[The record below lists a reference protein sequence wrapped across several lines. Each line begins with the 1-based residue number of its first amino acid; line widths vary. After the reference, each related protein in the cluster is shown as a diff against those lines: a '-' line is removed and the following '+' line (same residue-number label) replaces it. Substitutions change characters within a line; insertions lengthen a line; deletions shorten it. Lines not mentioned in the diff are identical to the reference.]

1 MSTSSRSAVIA
12 IEQRAVDRAYVCYE
26 AKLAELSGDASARAA
41 ASGKD
46 GIAARVE
53 SSARA
58 EAFRLEGENLVT
70 MRVDTRSD
78 ETDEPE
84 VFYIG
89 RRTVHDAETRDA
101 VVISWTNELATAWR
115 LATPDAPGEVR
126 LRRRLDCDRRTVR
139 DYRDEIAPPVP
150 AAPGA
155 GAGVPSPGDVFGPA
169 AGAQQPAVDPLLLR
183 DLDRARRSR
192 MRDIVETIQPDQMA
206 LVAGP
211 STDVLVVQGGPGTG
225 KSAVGL
231 HRVTWLVDNK
241 RFQAQDILVVGP
253 HRRFLEYVGRVLP
266 TLGTRNVTAVE
277 LSLLWEGTVRAEDA
291 PSVRRIKSDERMAEV
306 LRRRVEGNCR
316 PAAVDAAVTP
326 AADEHGEPMFTVVL
340 GSAPLRIPASE
351 VRRVFEAARSG
362 PGHYRA
368 RRDRFRDVL
377 VDLLLAA
384 LRQGFPQRAR
394 DRAVRQSIERHRQVA
409 TLVERA
415 WPPLSPEEAL
425 RSLLNSPS
433 RLAECAAGVF
443 DTAEQAQLSRPAA
456 ERAED
461 EPWTLD
467 DLVCLEE
474 LRTLIS
480 GETPQRYPH
489 IVVDEAQ
496 DLTPMQARSL
506 RRRNPKGSMT
516 VLGDLAQ
523 ATGPHGYPSW
533 ERIGR
538 ILAGDGGGWHLEEL
552 TTSYRVPAQIMEF
565 VAPLA
570 RAVAPSVPFP
580 AAVKEADG
588 EPVRIVETTPWQL
601 LAEAVGHA
609 ARLAGSDGHTQRSIA
624 LVVPD
629 DSDWLQQVQLLVD
642 SAETMTDEVREAVTV
657 LTAGEAKGMEFDHV
671 LVLEPATITA
681 RGAEGPRQLYVALT
695 RSTQTL
701 TVLHASPL
709 PAVMLPA
716 ADPSPPAGPSPAADP
731 SPSAESS
738 PSASPDDPAPEP
750 SGDAA
755 GGRVCSRFH
764 LNGDRCEL
772 PTEHADGWCRDASCG
787 GFRTST
793 APDRPAHRYLPRV
806 PADADLGAGL
816 DASDAFLGSLRV
828 TRAAVRAFVT
838 AHGGSDQEA
847 EAEIRGV
854 IATFLT
860 DGRQAQQADG
870 YRLVDLNGY
879 RFVLSHDG
887 TALTGYRSVHGER
900 SPAQYFAGVPSR
912 YRPSGLAA
920 ADHGPA
926 LQDAAAVRA
935 LTVEEI
941 QVSAETRTAYADLTS
956 DRSDQS
962 DPVFLGRLRK
972 ALAADLSGGH
982 IETRTRGNHLVLGSS
997 RTWSLSPDGSSVL
1010 FVRRPTPLDA
1020 ETLAAAGLEEADE
1033 LTPGTELRVRA
1044 LAHGDQVHWRVT
1056 PVPEDRQRRYI
1067 LKLRPHDQVPEA
1079 GQELDVWVLR
1089 RRSGVYV
1096 VSANDFGR
1104 HPISERSAGR
1114 YRAALAVLAAL
1125 GDGVPAD
1132 LPETGLA
1139 GLDGLVGCCLRR
1151 DQADWLPVWQ
1161 LLGSPSSAD
1170 LTVLRDLSRGLPEAM
1185 RSADAAE
1192 LERLAEVMESSGWR
1206 DRAVTALARLT
1217 GEASSTASAGAVPAA
1232 VLTADLTAAAESDRT
1247 CLRHEAVRHRLMA
1260 ALFTAGH
1267 TPQDSPIIDVVR
1279 PGERGPIVYE
1289 VLPAGH
1295 TSYHAVRAGAVRV
1308 REIGQVAGGTPQRL
1322 HVVLASPPDEP
1333 WIPDLVERV
1342 LGVSVLWHSTA
1353 GWQGPESSS
1362 ATGADD

>member
-12 IEQRAVDRAYVCYE
+12 TEQRAVDRAYACYE
-26 AKLAELSGDASARAA
+26 AKLAELSGDASAQAA
-41 ASGKD
+41 ASRKD
-46 GIAARVE
+46 GIAARAE

-58 EAFRLEGENLVT
+58 EEFRLEGENLVT
-70 MRVDTRSD
+70 MRVDTHAD
-78 ETDEPE
+78 GTGEPE
-84 VFYIG
+84 IFYLG
-89 RRTVHDAETRDA
+89 RRTVHDAETRDT

-115 LATPDAPGEVR
+115 LATPDDPGEVR

-150 AAPGA
+150 AATGA
-155 GAGVPSPGDVFGPA
+155 RAGVPSPGDVFDPV
-169 AGAQQPAVDPLLLR
+169 GARRPAVDHLLLR

-266 TLGTRNVTAVE
+266 TLGTRDVTAVE
-277 LSLLWEGTVRAEDA
+277 LSLLWEGTVRAED
-291 PSVRRIKSDERMAEV
+291 PPPVRRIKSDERMAEV

-316 PAAVDAAVTP
+316 PAAVDAAAT
-326 AADEHGEPMFTVVL
+326 AATDGQDEPMFTVVL
-340 GSAPLRIPASE
+340 GSAPLRVPLSE
-351 VRRVFEAARSG
+351 VHRVLEAARSG

-394 DRAVRQSIERHRQVA
+394 DRTVRQSIERHRQVA
-409 TLVERA
+409 ALVERA

-425 RSLLNSPS
+425 RSLLNSS
-433 RLAECAAGVF
+433 GRLAECAAGVF
-443 DTAEQAQLSRPAA
+443 DAQEQALLSRPAA

-538 ILAGDGGGWHLEEL
+538 ILAGEGGWHLEEL

-580 AAVKEADG
+580 ASLKEADG
-588 EPVRIVETTPWQL
+588 EPVRIVETAPWQL

-609 ARLAGSDGHTQRSIA
+609 TRLAGSDGRTQRSIA
-624 LVVPD
+624 LIVPN
-629 DSDWLQQVQLLVD
+629 DSDWLQQVQLLID
-642 SAETMTDEVREAVTV
+642 SAEAMTEEVREAVTV

-701 TVLHASPL
+701 TVLHTSPL
-709 PAVMLPA
+709 PPVMLPA
-716 ADPSPPAGPSPAADP
+716 ADPPPVTG
-731 SPSAESS
+731 
-738 PSASPDDPAPEP
+738 PDDPTPEP
-750 SGDAA
+750 PSDPT

-764 LNGDRCEL
+764 TDGERCGL
-772 PTEHADGWCRDASCG
+772 PTRNADGWCRDTSCG
-787 GFRTST
+787 GFRTS
-793 APDRPAHRYLPRV
+793 AVPDRPTPRNLPRV
-806 PADADLGAGL
+806 PADADLGTGL
-816 DASDAFLGSLRV
+816 DASEAFLGRLRV

-854 IATFLT
+854 IGTFLT

-887 TALTGYRSVHGER
+887 SALTGYRSVHGER
-900 SPAQYFAGVPSR
+900 SPAQHLAGVPSR
-912 YRPSGLAA
+912 YRLSGPAA
-920 ADHGPA
+920 GRGPA
-926 LQDAAAVRA
+926 LQDTAAVRA
-935 LTVEEI
+935 LPVEEI
-941 QVSAETRTAYADLTS
+941 QVSAETRTVYADLTS
-956 DRSDQS
+956 YRSDPT
-962 DPVFLGRLRK
+962 DPAFLGRLRT

-982 IETRTRGNHLVLGSS
+982 IETQPRGHHLVLGSS
-997 RTWSLSPDGSSVL
+997 HTWNLSPDGGSVL

-1020 ETLAAAGLEEADE
+1020 EILAAAALGEADE
-1033 LTPGTELRVRA
+1033 LVPGTELRVRA
-1044 LAHGDQVHWRVT
+1044 LAHGDQAHWRVT

-1067 LKLRPHDQVPEA
+1067 LKLRPQDRVPEA

-1089 RRSGVYV
+1089 RRSGVYF

-1104 HPISERSAGR
+1104 QPISERSAER
-1114 YRAALAVLAAL
+1114 YGAALTALTAL
-1125 GDGVPAD
+1125 GGVPAELPGTG
-1132 LPETGLA
+1132 LPELHE
-1139 GLDGLVGCCLRR
+1139 LIGCCLRR

-1161 LLGSPSSAD
+1161 LLGSPASAD
-1170 LTVLRDLSRGLPEAM
+1170 LTVLRDLSRGLPEAV

-1192 LERLAEVMESSGWR
+1192 LERLGEVLRSSGWQ
-1206 DRAVTALARLT
+1206 DRAVAALARLT
-1217 GEASSTASAGAVPAA
+1217 GEGASGTSAVATPAA
-1232 VLTADLTAAAESDRT
+1232 VLTAELVAAAEADRT
-1247 CLRHEAVRHRLMA
+1247 CLRHEAVRHQLMA
-1260 ALFTAGH
+1260 ALFGAGH
-1267 TPQDSPIIDVVR
+1267 KPQDSPIVDVVR

-1295 TSYHAVRAGAVRV
+1295 TSYHAVRSGAVRL
-1308 REIGQVAGGTPQRL
+1308 REIGLVTGKAPERL

-1342 LGVSVLWHSTA
+1342 LDVSVLW
-1353 GWQGPESSS
+1353 PS
-1362 ATGADD
+1362 ATGWRGPGSSAAIGAEE

>member
-12 IEQRAVDRAYVCYE
+12 TEQRAVDRAYACYE
-26 AKLAELSGDASARAA
+26 AKLAELSGGASAQAA

-53 SSARA
+53 SLARA

-70 MRVDTRSD
+70 MRVDTGAD
-78 ETDEPE
+78 GTGEPE
-84 VFYIG
+84 VFYVG

-115 LATPDAPGEVR
+115 LATPDTPGEVR
-126 LRRRLDCDRRTVR
+126 LRRRLDCDERTVR
-139 DYRDEIAPPVP
+139 DYRDEIAPQVP
-150 AAPGA
+150 AAATGA
-155 GAGVPSPGDVFGPA
+155 GTGVPSPGDVFGPVS
-169 AGAQQPAVDPLLLR
+169 GAPQPAVDDLLLR
-183 DLDRARRSR
+183 DLDRARRNR

-211 STDVLVVQGGPGTG
+211 STGVLVVQGGPGTG

-277 LSLLWEGTVRAEDA
+277 LSRLWEGTVRAEDA
-291 PSVRRIKSDERMAEV
+291 PPVRRIKSDERMAEV

-316 PAAVDAAVTP
+316 PAAVDAAVTA
-326 AADEHGEPMFTVVL
+326 AADEHGEPMLTIVL
-340 GSAPLRIPASE
+340 GSAPLRVPVSE

-377 VDLLLAA
+377 VDRLLAA

-409 TLVERA
+409 ALVERA

-425 RSLLNSPS
+425 RSLLNSPG
-433 RLAECAAGVF
+433 RLAECAADVF
-443 DTAEQAQLSRPAA
+443 DAAEQALLSRPAA

-480 GETPQRYPH
+480 GETPERYPH

-523 ATGPHGYPSW
+523 ATGPHDYPSW

-538 ILAGDGGGWHLEEL
+538 ILAAEGGWHLEEL

-629 DSDWLQQVQLLVD
+629 DSDWLQQVRLLVD
-642 SAETMTDEVREAVTV
+642 SAEAMTDEVREAVTV

-701 TVLHASPL
+701 TVLHTSPL
-709 PAVMLPA
+709 PAVMLPT
-716 ADPSPPAGPSPAADP
+716 ADP
-731 SPSAESS
+731 SPSTG
-738 PSASPDDPAPEP
+738 PDDPAPEP
-750 SGDAA
+750 PSDPTQ
-755 GGRVCSRFH
+755 GRVCSRFH
-764 LNGDRCEL
+764 LDGERCTL
-772 PTEHADGWCRDASCG
+772 PTRNADGWCRDGSCG
-787 GFRTST
+787 GFRTSSV
-793 APDRPAHRYLPRV
+793 PERPTPRSLPRV
-806 PADADLGAGL
+806 PADADLGTGL
-816 DASDAFLGSLRV
+816 EASEAFLGRLRV

-838 AHGGSDQEA
+838 AHGGSEQEA

-860 DGRQAQQADG
+860 DGRQAQQTDG

-879 RFVLSHDG
+879 RLVLSHDG

-900 SPAQYFAGVPSR
+900 SPAQHLAGVPSR
-912 YRPSGLAA
+912 YGSSGPATV
-920 ADHGPA
+920 GRCPA
-926 LQDAAAVRA
+926 LQDTAAVRA
-935 LTVEEI
+935 LTVEQI
-941 QVSAETRTAYADLTS
+941 QVSAEARAAYADLTPERS
-956 DRSDQS
+956 DRTDA
-962 DPVFLGRLRK
+962 FLDRLRA

-982 IETRTRGNHLVLGSS
+982 IETQPRGNHLVLGSA
-997 RTWSLSPDGSSVL
+997 RTWSLSPDGGSVL

-1020 ETLAAAGLEEADE
+1020 EILAAAGLGDADE
-1033 LTPGTELRVRA
+1033 LAPGTELRVRA
-1044 LAHGDQVHWRVT
+1044 LAHGDQLHWRVT
-1056 PVPEDRQRRYI
+1056 PVPADRQRRYI
-1067 LKLRPHDQVPEA
+1067 LKLRPSDRAPEA
-1079 GQELDVWVLR
+1079 GQELDVWVVQ

-1104 HPISERSAGR
+1104 HGISEHSAER
-1114 YRAALAVLAAL
+1114 YKGALAVLTAI
-1125 GDGVPAD
+1125 GDGVPGE
-1132 LPETGLA
+1132 LPETGLL
-1139 GLDGLVGCCLRR
+1139 GLDGLVGCLRR
-1151 DQADWLPVWQ
+1151 DQADWLSVWR

-1170 LTVLRDLSRGLPEAM
+1170 LTVLRDVSRSLPEAV
-1185 RSADAAE
+1185 RSTDAAE
-1192 LERLAEVMESSGWR
+1192 LERLGEVLRSSGWR
-1206 DRAVTALARLT
+1206 DRAVAALAKLT
-1217 GEASSTASAGAVPAA
+1217 GEDSPEASAVAA
-1232 VLTADLTAAAESDRT
+1232 SATVLTAELAAAAEADRT
-1247 CLRHEAVRHRLMA
+1247 CLQHEAVRHQLMA
-1260 ALFTAGH
+1260 ALFRAGH
-1267 TPQDSPIIDVVR
+1267 KPQDSSIVDVVR
-1279 PGERGPIVYE
+1279 PGEGGPIVYE

-1308 REIGQVAGGTPQRL
+1308 REIGQVVGETPERL
-1322 HVVLASPPDEP
+1322 HVVLTSPPDEP

-1342 LGVSVLWHSTA
+1342 LGVSVLW
-1353 GWQGPESSS
+1353 PS
-1362 ATGADD
+1362 ATGWHGPGSSNVTDALG

>member
-12 IEQRAVDRAYVCYE
+12 TEQQAVDRAYACYE
-26 AKLAELSGDASARAA
+26 AKLAELSGDSSAQAA

-46 GIAARVE
+46 GIAARAE
-53 SSARA
+53 SLARA
-58 EAFRLEGENLVT
+58 EEFRLEGENLVT

-78 ETDEPE
+78 ETGEPE
-84 VFYIG
+84 VFYLG
-89 RRTVHDAETRDA
+89 RRTVHDAETRDT
-101 VVISWTNELATAWR
+101 VVISWTNKLATTWR
-115 LATPDAPGEVR
+115 LAKPDTPGEIR
-126 LRRRLDCDRRTVR
+126 LRRRLDCDQRTVR
-139 DYRDEIAPPVP
+139 DYRDEIGPLVP
-150 AAPGA
+150 AAA
-155 GAGVPSPGDVFGPA
+155 RTAAGVPSPGDVFGPA
-169 AGAQQPAVDPLLLR
+169 AAVGKPAVDDLLLR

-231 HRVTWLVDNK
+231 HRVTWLIDNK

-277 LSLLWEGTVRAEDA
+277 LSFLWEGTVRAEDT
-291 PSVRRIKSDERMAEV
+291 PSVRRIKSDERMADV

-316 PAAVDAAVTP
+316 PTAVDAAVT
-326 AADEHGEPMFTVVL
+326 AAPDERHEPMFTIVL
-340 GSAPLRIPASE
+340 GSAPLRVPASE
-351 VRRVFEAARSG
+351 VRRVFEATRSG

-394 DRAVRQSIERHRQVA
+394 DRTVRQSIERHRQVA
-409 TLVERA
+409 ALVERA

-425 RSLLNSPS
+425 RSLLNSS
-433 RLAECAAGVF
+433 GKLAECAAGVL
-443 DTAEQAQLSRPAA
+443 DTAEQALLSRPAA

-523 ATGPHGYPSW
+523 ATGPHSYPSW

-538 ILAGDGGGWHLEEL
+538 ILAGEAGWHLEEL

-580 AAVKEADG
+580 AAVKEANG

-609 ARLAGSDGHTQRSIA
+609 ARLASSDGRTQRSIA

-629 DSDWLQQVQLLVD
+629 DSDWLQQVQLLVG
-642 SAETMTDEVREAVTV
+642 SADAMTDEVREAVTI
-657 LTAGEAKGMEFDHV
+657 LAAGEAKGMEFDHV
-671 LVLEPATITA
+671 LVLEPAIITA

-709 PAVMLPA
+709 PAVMLPT
-716 ADPSPPAGPSPAADP
+716 ADPSPTAGPDH
-731 SPSAESS
+731 
-738 PSASPDDPAPEP
+738 PAPEP
-750 SGDAA
+750 PSDPARGP
-755 GGRVCSRFH
+755 VCSRFH
-764 LNGDRCEL
+764 LDGERCDL
-772 PTEHADGWCRDASCG
+772 PTRNADGWCRDTSCG
-787 GFRTST
+787 GFRTS
-793 APDRPAHRYLPRV
+793 AVPDRPVPRNLPRV
-806 PADADLGAGL
+806 PTDADLGAL
-816 DASDAFLGSLRV
+816 LEASEVFLGRLRV

-854 IATFLT
+854 IARFLT
-860 DGRQAQQADG
+860 DGRQAQQSDG

-900 SPAQYFAGVPSR
+900 SPAQFLAGVPSR
-912 YRPSGLAA
+912 YRSSGLASDRA
-920 ADHGPA
+920 LD
-926 LQDAAAVRA
+926 LQDTAAVRA
-935 LTVEEI
+935 LAAEQI
-941 QVSAETRTAYADLTS
+941 QVSVEARAAYANLTS
-956 DRSDQS
+956 DRQDQT
-962 DPVFLGRLRK
+962 DAFLGRLRN

-982 IETRTRGNHLVLGSS
+982 IETGSRGSHLVLAPG
-997 RTWSLSPDGSSVL
+997 RTWSLSPDGSSVIFL
-1010 FVRRPTPLDA
+1010 RKPTPMDA
-1020 ETLAAAGLEEADE
+1020 EILAASGLGEADE
-1033 LTPGTELRVRA
+1033 LAAGTELRVRA
-1044 LAHGDQVHWRVT
+1044 LAHGDQLHWRVT
-1056 PVPEDRQRRYI
+1056 PVAEDRQRRFI
-1067 LKLRPHDQVPEA
+1067 LKLRPSDRTPEA
-1079 GQELDVWVLR
+1079 GQELDVWVVQH
-1089 RRSGVYV
+1089 RSGVYV

-1104 HPISERSAGR
+1104 HPVTERSAER
-1114 YRAALAVLAAL
+1114 CRAALAVLTAL
-1125 GDGVPAD
+1125 GDDVPAAP
-1132 LPETGLA
+1132 PETGLRE
-1139 GLDGLVGCCLRR
+1139 LDGMVACCLRR
-1151 DQADWLPVWQ
+1151 DQTDWLSVWQ
-1161 LLGSPSSAD
+1161 LLGSPSPAD
-1170 LTVLRDLSRGLPEAM
+1170 LTMLRDFSSGLSEAA
-1185 RSADAAE
+1185 RSADTAE
-1192 LERLAEVMESSGWR
+1192 LDRLSEILRSSGWR
-1206 DRAVTALARLT
+1206 DRAVAALAKLT
-1217 GEASSTASAGAVPAA
+1217 TEESAEASAEATPSAVPAGTTPA
-1232 VLTADLTAAAESDRT
+1232 ALLETELAAAAEADRT

-1260 ALFTAGH
+1260 GLFEAGH
-1267 TPQDSPIIDVVR
+1267 KPQDSSIADVVR

-1295 TSYHAVRAGAVRV
+1295 TSYHAVRSGAVRV
-1308 REIGQVAGGTPQRL
+1308 REIGLMAGGTPERL
-1322 HVVLASPPDEP
+1322 HLVLTSPPDEP

-1342 LGVSVLWHSTA
+1342 LDVSVLWPSDT
-1353 GWQGPESSS
+1353 GWQGPGSSS
-1362 ATGADD
+1362 AVGTVV

>member
-12 IEQRAVDRAYVCYE
+12 TEQRAVDRAYACYE
-26 AKLAELSGDASARAA
+26 AKLAELSGDAAARAA

-46 GIAARVE
+46 GIAARAE

-58 EAFRLEGENLVT
+58 EVFRLEGENLVT

-78 ETDEPE
+78 ESGEPE
-84 VFYIG
+84 VFYVG
-89 RRTVHDAETRDA
+89 RRTVHDAETRDT
-101 VVISWTNELATAWR
+101 VVISWTNALATAWR

-126 LRRRLDCDRRTVR
+126 LRRRLDCDQRTVR

-150 AAPGA
+150 ASVGPGTD
-155 GAGVPSPGDVFGPA
+155 VPSPGDVFGPVS
-169 AGAQQPAVDPLLLR
+169 GARQTVVDDLLLR

-211 STDVLVVQGGPGTG
+211 STGVLVVQGGPGTG

-277 LSLLWEGTVRAEDA
+277 LSFLWEGSVRAEDA

-326 AADEHGEPMFTVVL
+326 AADEHGEPMFTIVL
-340 GSAPLRIPASE
+340 GSAPLRVPASE
-351 VRRVFEAARSG
+351 VRRVFEAARTG

-409 TLVERA
+409 ALVERA

-425 RSLLNSPS
+425 RSLLNSPG
-433 RLAECAAGVF
+433 RLAEYAAEVF
-443 DTAEQAQLSRPAA
+443 DAAEQALLTRPAA

-523 ATGPHGYPSW
+523 ATGPHDYPSW
-533 ERIGR
+533 ERLGR
-538 ILAGDGGGWHLEEL
+538 VLAGEGGWQLEEL

-629 DSDWLQQVQLLVD
+629 DSDWLQQVRLLVD
-642 SAETMTDEVREAVTV
+642 STEAMTDEVREAVTV

-701 TVLHASPL
+701 TVLHTSPL

-716 ADPSPPAGPSPAADP
+716 VGP
-731 SPSAESS
+731 SPSAG
-738 PSASPDDPAPEP
+738 PDDPAPDGPAPDDPAPQPP
-750 SGDAA
+750 SGPAQD
-755 GGRVCSRFH
+755 RVCSRFH
-764 LNGDRCEL
+764 LDGERCEL
-772 PTEHADGWCRDASCG
+772 PAQNADGWCRDSSCG
-787 GFRTST
+787 GFRTSSV
-793 APDRPAHRYLPRV
+793 PERPTPRNLPRV
-806 PADADLGAGL
+806 PADADLGTGL
-816 DASDAFLGSLRV
+816 EASEAFLGRLRV

-860 DGRQAQQADG
+860 DGRQAQQTDG
-870 YRLVDLNGY
+870 YRLVDLHGY

-900 SPAQYFAGVPSR
+900 SPAQYLAGVPSR
-912 YRPSGLAA
+912 YRVSGPAV
-920 ADHGPA
+920 ADRGPA
-926 LQDAAAVRA
+926 LQDTAAVRA
-935 LTVEEI
+935 LTVEQI
-941 QVSAETRTAYADLTS
+941 QVSAEARAAYADLAS

-962 DPVFLGRLRK
+962 DAFLGRLRS

-982 IETRTRGNHLVLGSS
+982 VETQPRGNHLVLGAS
-997 RTWSLSPDGSSVL
+997 RTWNLAPDGSSVL

-1020 ETLAAAGLEEADE
+1020 EILAATGLEAADE

-1044 LAHGDQVHWRVT
+1044 LAHGDQLHWRVT
-1056 PVPEDRQRRYI
+1056 PVPEDRKRRYI
-1067 LKLRPHDQVPEA
+1067 LKLRPTERAPEA
-1079 GQELDVWVLR
+1079 GQELDVWVVQ

-1104 HPISERSAGR
+1104 HEISGRATER
-1114 YRAALAVLAAL
+1114 YRSALAVLTAI
-1125 GDGVPAD
+1125 GEDD
-1132 LPETGLA
+1132 LPAELPQTGLL
-1139 GLDGLVGCCLRR
+1139 GLDALVGGCLRR
-1151 DQADWLPVWQ
+1151 DQADWLSVWR

-1170 LTVLRDLSRGLPEAM
+1170 LTVLRDLSRSLPEAV
-1185 RSADAAE
+1185 RSADATE
-1192 LERLAEVMESSGWR
+1192 LARLGEVLRSSGWR
-1206 DRAVTALARLT
+1206 DRAAAALAKLT
-1217 GEASSTASAGAVPAA
+1217 GEKSAEVAAEVSAVAAPAG
-1232 VLTADLTAAAESDRT
+1232 VLTAELAAAAEADRT
-1247 CLRHEAVRHRLMA
+1247 CHQHEAVRHRLMA
-1260 ALFTAGH
+1260 DLFAAGH
-1267 TPQDSPIIDVVR
+1267 KPRDSSIVDVVR
-1279 PGERGPIVYE
+1279 PGERGPIVCE
-1289 VLPAGH
+1289 VLPVGH

-1308 REIGQVAGGTPQRL
+1308 REIGQVTDETPERL
-1322 HVVLASPPDEP
+1322 HVVLTAPPDEP
-1333 WIPDLVERV
+1333 WIPELVERV
-1342 LGVSVLWHSTA
+1342 LDVSVLWPSAT
-1353 GWQGPESSS
+1353 GWQGPGSSS
-1362 ATGADD
+1362 ATGTEQRRR

>member
-1 MSTSSRSAVIA
+1 MSTSSRSTVIA
-12 IEQRAVDRAYVCYE
+12 NEQRAVDRAYACYE

-53 SSARA
+53 SLARA
-58 EAFRLEGENLVT
+58 EVFRLEGENLVT

-78 ETDEPE
+78 GTGEPE
-84 VFYIG
+84 VFYVG
-89 RRTVHDAETRDA
+89 RRTVHDARTRDT
-101 VVISWTNELATAWR
+101 VVVNWTSELATAWR
-115 LATPDAPGEVR
+115 LATPDTPGEVR
-126 LRRRLDCDRRTVR
+126 LRRRLDCDQRTVR
-139 DYRDEIAPPVP
+139 GYRDEIAAPVP
-150 AAPGA
+150 SAPGA
-155 GAGVPSPGDVFGPA
+155 GVDVPSPGDVFGPTS
-169 AGAQQPAVDPLLLR
+169 GAQRPAVDDLLLR

-206 LVAGP
+206 LVACP

-277 LSLLWEGTVRAEDA
+277 LSLLWDGTVRAEDA
-291 PSVRRIKSDERMAEV
+291 PEVRRIKSDERMAKV

-316 PAAVDAAVTP
+316 SAAVDSAVT
-326 AADEHGEPMFTVVL
+326 AATDEHDEPMLTVVL
-340 GSAPLRIPASE
+340 GSAPLRVPVSE
-351 VRRVFEAARSG
+351 VRRVFEAARNG

-377 VDLLLAA
+377 VDLLLTA

-409 TLVERA
+409 ALVERA

-425 RSLLNSPS
+425 RSLLNSS
-433 RLAECAAGVF
+433 GRLAECAAGVF
-443 DTAEQAQLSRPAA
+443 DAAEQALLSRPAA

-506 RRRNPKGSMT
+506 QRRNPKGSMT

-523 ATGPHGYPSW
+523 ATGPHGYLSW

-538 ILAGDGGGWHLEEL
+538 ILAGKGGWHLEEL

-580 AAVKEADG
+580 ASVKEADG

-601 LAEAVGHA
+601 LTEAVGHA

-629 DSDWLQQVQLLVD
+629 DSDWLQQVQVLVD
-642 SAETMTDEVREAVTV
+642 SAEAMTDEVREAVTV

-709 PAVMLPA
+709 PSVMLSA
-716 ADPSPPAGPSPAADP
+716 AGPSPVAG
-731 SPSAESS
+731 
-738 PSASPDDPAPEP
+738 PDDPAPEP
-750 SGDAA
+750 PSGPDAPTPESPSDA
-755 GGRVCSRFH
+755 MGDRVCSRFH
-764 LNGDRCEL
+764 LNGERCDMH
-772 PTEHADGWCRDASCG
+772 TQNVDGWCRDASCG

-793 APDRPAHRYLPRV
+793 APERPAPRNLPRV
-806 PADADLGAGL
+806 PADADLGEGL
-816 DASDAFLGSLRV
+816 DASEAFLGGLRV

-847 EAEIRGV
+847 EAEIRSV

-870 YRLVDLNGY
+870 YRLVDLHGY

-887 TALTGYRSVHGER
+887 TALTGYRNVHGER
-900 SPAQYFAGVPSR
+900 SPAQFLAGVPSR
-912 YRPSGLAA
+912 YRLSGRSAA
-920 ADHGPA
+920 GHGPA
-926 LQDAAAVRA
+926 LQDAEAVRA
-935 LTVEEI
+935 LAVDEI
-941 QVSAETRTAYADLTS
+941 QVSAEARTAYAALTT
-956 DRSDQS
+956 DRSDHS
-962 DPVFLGRLRK
+962 DPAFLRQLRT

-982 IETRTRGNHLVLGSS
+982 IDTQPRGNHLVLGPSH
-997 RTWSLSPDGSSVL
+997 TWTLSPDGGSVL

-1020 ETLAAAGLEEADE
+1020 EILVAAALEEADE
-1033 LTPGTELRVRA
+1033 LPPGTEVRVRA
-1044 LAHGDQVHWRVT
+1044 LAHGDPRHWRVT

-1067 LKLRPHDQVPEA
+1067 LQLRPHDRAPEA
-1079 GQELDVWVLR
+1079 GQELDVWVVR

-1114 YRAALAVLAAL
+1114 HRAALAAL
-1125 GDGVPAD
+1125 TAIADGLPAE
-1132 LPETGLA
+1132 LPQTGIL

-1151 DQADWLPVWQ
+1151 DQADWLSVWR
-1161 LLGSPSSAD
+1161 LLGSPSSVD
-1170 LTVLRDLSRGLPEAM
+1170 LTVLRDLSRSLPEAV

-1192 LERLAEVMESSGWR
+1192 LERLGEVLRSSGWR
-1206 DRAVTALARLT
+1206 DRATAGLAKLA
-1217 GEASSTASAGAVPAA
+1217 GEESFDVSAEESVLATPTTI
-1232 VLTADLTAAAESDRT
+1232 LTAELMAAAEADRT
-1247 CLRHEAVRHRLMA
+1247 CLQHEAVRHQLMGA
-1260 ALFTAGH
+1260 FFGAGH
-1267 TPQDSPIIDVVR
+1267 KPWQSSIVDVVR
-1279 PGERGPIVYE
+1279 PGAQGPIVYE

-1295 TSYHAVRAGAVRV
+1295 TSYHAVRSGAVRV
-1308 REIGQVAGGTPQRL
+1308 REIGQVVDGTPERF
-1322 HVVLASPPDEP
+1322 HVVLTSPPDEP

-1342 LGVSVLWHSTA
+1342 LDVSVLWPSAT
-1353 GWQGPESSS
+1353 GWQGPGSSS
-1362 ATGADD
+1362 PIGTDN